1 MLENYKDPHSN
12 ESIEYLDFLI
22 TKCHP
27 QYQLYSISRLDNTIL
42 PPELQGCYSSVARAK
57 MFIDDF
63 LKKIK
68 RQVELLPVIVIEK
81 EIKHEAE

>member
-12 ESIEYLDFLI
+12 EPVEYEDFVI

-42 PPELQGCYSSVARAK
+42 PPELTGAFSSVNKAK
-57 MFIDDF
+57 QHIDN
-63 LKKIK
+63 LIRKIK
-68 RQVELLPVIVIEK
+68 RELELSRSSRKVIVD
-81 EIKHEAE
+81 AE